1 MQGGDAPG
9 EVQPQA
15 GAAGAV
21 VDAQGIIGLLD
32 QHGLGVANTVVTNRQ
47 HHPARRLPGAHQQVL
62 LRIADRVGDDIG
74 DHRAEQVLVEE
85 AQQAEL
91 RHVAAG
97 LDMAAL
103 QHLLMAR
110 QLRLDKV
117 LQLVV
122 RRTQRQLVD
131 PQLVQ
136 PQQLHQHAVEAGK
149 LVLDDAVLAVVQQRL
164 GQLAKPLAVGLGEQ
178 GQGVLHVMYGGGDHR
193 GKLQPLGW
201 RTHGPKALLCSC

>member
-9 EVQPQA
+9 EVQAQA

-21 VDAQGIIGLLD
+21 VDAQGIVGLLD
-32 QHGLGVANTVVTNRQ
+32 QHLLGITGAVVTDRQ
-47 HHPARRLPGAHQQVL
+47 HQHPRLLPGAHQQVL

-74 DHRAEQVLVEE
+74 HHRADQVLVEE
-85 AQQAEL
+85 AQQAKL
-91 RHVAAG
+91 LDLAAG

-103 QHLLMAR
+103 QHLVVAR

-122 RRTQRQLVD
+122 RRAQRQLVD
-131 PQLVQ
+131 PQFVQ
-136 PQQLHQHAVEAGK
+136 PQQLHQHAVQAGK

-164 GQLAKPLAVGLGEQ
+164 GQLGEPLAVGLGQQ
-178 GQGVLHVMYGGGDHR
+178 GQGVLHVMHGGGDHR
-193 GKLQPLGW
+193 GKFQPLGC
-201 RTHGPKALLCSC
+201 RTHAPKALLCSS